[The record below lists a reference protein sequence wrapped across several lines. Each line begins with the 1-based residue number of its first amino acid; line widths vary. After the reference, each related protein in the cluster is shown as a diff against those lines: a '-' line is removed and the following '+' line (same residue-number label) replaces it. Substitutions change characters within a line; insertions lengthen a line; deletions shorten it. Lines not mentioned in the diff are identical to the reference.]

1 MSHDTP
7 LDTQH
12 DRPLVIAHRTT
23 MGHAP
28 ENTLLGIRTALDMGC
43 DGVEIDVRLCADG
56 VPVLIHD
63 DDLGRTTDAGG
74 RVADASLASLSQ
86 VDAGQGEP
94 VPTLRDAL
102 ALVDGRMLFV
112 VELKVTPGDDVGA
125 LCDAVLH
132 EIAAAEAI
140 PWTWLWSFDSETVI
154 ELARRAPRGRRIA
167 HLCLAPTPD
176 VWEIEAE
183 HRLDGISMHGSGLSE
198 QHVAGCRAHGLAAF
212 VWTVNERADIER
224 CVKLGATGIVGDHPE
239 RIQAAIS
246 EIGDK

>member
-12 DRPLVIAHRTT
+12 DRPLAIAHRTT

-63 DDLGRTTDAGG
+63 DDLGRTTDAHG
-74 RVADASLASLSQ
+74 RVADMSLDSLSE

-125 LCDAVLH
+125 LCDAVLND
-132 EIAAAEAI
+132 IAAAEAI

-154 ELARRAPRGRRIA
+154 ELARRAPHGRRIA

-176 VWEIEAE
+176 IWRIAAE

-224 CVKLGATGIVGDHPE
+224 CVKLGATGIVGDYPE

>member
-7 LDTQH
+7 LD
-12 DRPLVIAHRTT
+12 RPIVIAHRTT

-28 ENTLLGIRTALDMGC
+28 ENTLLGIRTALEMGC

-63 DDLGRTTDAGG
+63 DDLSRTTDASG
-74 RVADASLASLSQ
+74 RVAAASLESLAA
-86 VDAGQGEP
+86 VDAGQGES

-102 ALVDGRMLFV
+102 VLVNGRMLLI

-132 EIAAAEAI
+132 DLTEADAI

-154 ELARRAPRGRRIA
+154 ELARRAPHGRRIA
-167 HLCLAPTPD
+167 HLCIEPTPE
-176 VWEIEAE
+176 VWRIATE
-183 HRLDGISMHGSGLSE
+183 HRLDGISMHGSGITGD
-198 QHVAGCRAHGLAAF
+198 HVAACRAHEMAAF
-212 VWTVNERADIER
+212 VWTVNEPADLER
-224 CVKLGATGIVGDHPE
+224 CIALGATGIVSDYPE
-239 RIQAAIS
+239 RIQAAM
-246 EIGDK
+246 DDR